1 MLGGA
6 DVVRDRRP
14 LDPAVLRDC
23 FLRGRRFED
32 CQRHLGIAR
41 PVLAD
46 RLQKLVDHFV
56 LAKVPYQKRPLRCEY
71 RLTSKGQ
78 DLYPVVM
85 AIVHWG
91 DAHMADKKGP
101 PLQHRHRRCGQLF
114 SPLLACSECGE
125 PLEPHQ
131 VEAEPGPGASP
142 GALAPPTRCQ
152 AGRVWPSRR
161 SRTCRART

>member
-1 MLGGA
+1 
-6 DVVRDRRP
+6 
-14 LDPAVLRDC
+14 
-23 FLRGRRFED
+23 
-32 CQRHLGIAR
+32 
-41 PVLAD
+41 
-46 RLQKLVDHFV
+46 DHFV

-114 SPLLACSECGE
+114 SPLLACSERDIGR
-125 PLEPHQ
+125 
-131 VEAEPGPGASP
+131 
-142 GALAPPTRCQ
+142 APCTD
-152 AGRVWPSRR
+152 RVWVAVVGR
-161 SRTCRART
+161 SVESIEQEGQRERAACRASGQRPEQARS